1 MATATLT
8 LQDLFAKVQNG
19 TATADDYAELAKLS
33 KAKADAQK
41 QAEAQAKTLIAT
53 IKDAKIEPQILT
65 NLLAQEGLIILP
77 KSATTETK
85 VVIVEEAITTKE
97 GRSSTF
103 KVWKGRDCKALTADA
118 KNYWTALK
126 GKGKDYFIGK
136 LNAEGKAYYE
146 TDEGKKYIDGLFAQ

>member
-1 MATATLT
+1 MATLSEI
-8 LQDLFAKVQNG
+8 LVRVQNG
-19 TATADDYAELAKLS
+19 TATANDYEELSKLS
-33 KAKADAQK
+33 KAEADTK
-41 QAEAQAKTLIAT
+41 KKVEASAKTLITT
-53 IKDAKIEPQILT
+53 IKDANIAPQILT

-77 KSATTETK
+77 KMATTETK
-85 VVIVEEAITTKE
+85 VVILEEAITTKE

-118 KNYWTALK
+118 KTYWTNLK

-146 TDEGKKYIDGLFAQ
+146 TDEGKKYIDGLFA